1 MDGGLKFRPMT
12 LPDRYI
18 EHGTQVG
25 GGSNT
30 ACGLVLLFGHE
41 HPQPRPA
48 MLANA

>member
-25 GGSNT
+25 GWAG
-30 ACGLVLLFGHE
+30 GRVG
-41 HPQPRPA
+41 QQQK
-48 MLANA
+48 